1 MIEATETLVLK
12 ESFEYC
18 PYIRAMQKEQRRNAE
33 IRDGDKRLNMVTDD
47 EDIPEATRL
56 KAHLKR
62 RVERQTKNKWVQY
75 ATEYASEI
83 VMSGDTRKAEMRNYL
98 DMVKDAVMT
107 MDQKDKEKRDFERDR
122 RLRTRQKHAF

>member
-1 MIEATETLVLK
+1 MDNDL
-12 ESFEYC
+12 
-18 PYIRAMQKEQRRNAE
+18 
-33 IRDGDKRLNMVTDD
+33 D

>member
-1 MIEATETLVLK
+1 
-12 ESFEYC
+12 
-18 PYIRAMQKEQRRNAE
+18 MQKEQKRNAE
-33 IRDGDKRLNMVTDD
+33 IKNDDKRMDNDLN

-83 VMSGDTRKAEMRNYL
+83 VTAGPVRKNEMRNYL